1 MYIRT
6 ILIFFCLIFL
16 SNQHPGGNA
25 GGEAREEIGKL
36 KEDEEKDERGKNE
49 TEKEKSKVK
58 YSSADDN
65 IQILDYRS
73 LSKTVYSSNKLSLVQ
88 FYGKYN
94 NLFVYLNDT

>member
-1 MYIRT
+1 MYIRI

-16 SNQHPGGNA
+16 SNQHPGGHA

-88 FYGKYN
+88 FYGK
-94 NLFVYLNDT
+94 

>member
-1 MYIRT
+1 MYIRI

-36 KEDEEKDERGKNE
+36 KEAEEKDDRGKNE

-58 YSSADDN
+58 YSSA
-65 IQILDYRS
+65 
-73 LSKTVYSSNKLSLVQ
+73 SSIIK
-88 FYGKYN
+88 
-94 NLFVYLNDT
+94 

>member
-1 MYIRT
+1 MYIKL
-6 ILIFFCLIFL
+6 ILIFFCLISL
-16 SNQHPGGNA
+16 SKQHPGGHA

-36 KEDEEKDERGKNE
+36 KEGEEKDERGKND

-73 LSKTVYSSNKLSLVQ
+73 LSPTVYSSNKLTLVQ
-88 FYGKYN
+88 FYGN
-94 NLFVYLNDT
+94 N